1 MIAAAAGAEVGA
13 QIGLIGGPLGAVAG
27 AVLGGLIG
35 LALGVILVD
44 QIQKANDHAEEETQD
59 SEQAQ
64 PCIECGE
71 IDCFT
76 PPEGADLGEFRRQL
90 KEQED
95 AINNSDP
102 KDLIERIDNYAANK
116 RPADDAKMR
125 RKAREEYKEL
135 LRDEIKEE
143 YAENNKTPTE
153 EDIDRDVKTKM
164 SKLAATHVLD
174 LVAGGDGTI
183 SGLGD
188 RSINSSIGSQWR
200 GKRVQQLREH
210 ADNAQKKGKKIN
222 VKLEEC

>member
-13 QIGLIGGPLGAVAG
+13 QIGLIGGPLGAAAG

-35 LALGVILVD
+35 LALGAILVD

-76 PPEGADLGEFRRQL
+76 PPEGADPGEFQRQL

-125 RKAREEYKEL
+125 RKAREEYEES
-135 LRDEIKEE
+135 LREEIEKE

-188 RSINSSIGSQWR
+188 RSINSSIGSQWK

-210 ADNAQKKGKKIN
+210 ADNAQKKGKKTN